1 MSLIATV
8 DIGAS
13 SGRVL
18 TAHLDNGI
26 PVARQV
32 HRFRNGP
39 VPIHDRW
46 VWPVTELIT
55 EVERGLAQAVH
66 LGARS
71 CGIDT
76 WAVDYAVIA
85 RSGQQIGPVYAYR
98 DTHHLMGIE
107 KVRERVTWPEQYRI
121 TGIQDM
127 PINTIYQVA
136 AEAPSR
142 VSEDNRLLLVPDFL
156 MYHLTGVVGAEVTN
170 ASTTALMDPRTRQW
184 APELLARLNIPPAFL
199 PDVQEPGRVLGRSR
213 IPGTEA
219 LDVICVATHDTASAF
234 AGTPIA
240 DRDDA
245 LVVSLGTWALVGYET
260 THADPGKETAEINLT
275 HELGVEGTVRCL
287 RNVTGMW
294 LFEEC
299 RRSWELDDGFPP
311 DTEQLLNG
319 ALEAAVFQAIID
331 VDNSALVAP
340 GQSPETIA
348 GHMVGE
354 VPQNRTGFVRV
365 LLESLVARL
374 AAQIATIE
382 HMSGHSRSTIHVVGG
397 ASRVQ
402 FLMQW
407 LADATGKRVI
417 AGPVEATSL
426 GNAAV
431 QWCVLGEFA
440 DVTEARA
447 AIARMSEI
455 RTLFPLGD
463 RDRWREF
470 AGRLGWEI

>member
-1 MSLIATV
+1 MSLIAAV

-18 TAHLDNGI
+18 TVQLKDGI

-39 VPIHDRW
+39 VSVEGRW
-46 VWPVTELIT
+46 VWPMSDLVVQ
-55 EVERGLAQAVH
+55 VEQGLADAAR

-76 WAVDYAVIA
+76 WAVDYAVVD
-85 RSGQQIGPVYAYR
+85 STGKQIGPVYAYR
-98 DTHHLMGIE
+98 DTHHLAGIE
-107 KVRERVTWPEQYRI
+107 KVRDRISWPEQYRI

-127 PINTIYQVA
+127 PINTIYQLL
-136 AEAPSR
+136 AEDPNR
-142 VSEDNRLLLVPDFL
+142 VTDNHRMLMVPDFI
-156 MYHLTGVVGAEVTN
+156 MYHLTGVMSTEVTN
-170 ASTTALMDPRTRQW
+170 ASTTSLMDPRTRAW
-184 APELLARLNIPPAFL
+184 APDLLTQLGIPKTFL
-199 PDVQEPGRVLGRSR
+199 AEAQEPGRMLGKSR
-213 IPGTEA
+213 VFGSTD

-240 DRDDA
+240 DRDQA

-260 THADPGKETAEINLT
+260 TRADPRPESAEINLT

-299 RRSWELDDGFPP
+299 RRFWESEDGAPP
-311 DTEQLLNG
+311 DPERLLNG
-319 ALEAAVFQAIID
+319 ALAAPAFQAIID
-331 VDNSALVAP
+331 VDHSSLASP
-340 GQSPETIA
+340 GQSPATITD
-348 GHMVGE
+348 HLSGE
-354 VPQNRTGFVRV
+354 IPQNRTALVRV

-374 AAQIATIE
+374 AQQIALIE
-382 HMSGHSRSTIHVVGG
+382 RMSGHPRPIVHVVGG
-397 ASRVQ
+397 ASQ
-402 FLMQW
+402 LAFLMQW
-407 LADATGKRVI
+407 LADATGKQVI

-431 QWCVLGEFA
+431 QWCVLGEFGS
-440 DVTEARA
+440 VTEARG
-447 AIARMSEI
+447 AIAGMADI
-455 RTLFPLGD
+455 RTFDPTGD
-463 RDRWREF
+463 RDSWREF
-470 AGRLGWEI
+470 ASRLEWEI